1 MPTARVRGAAT
12 RAKSAEMCMV
22 AVLVV
27 VEVVLRG
34 DLDDEDL
41 NGEILRSL
49 YTVLWLTLTRCHTLH
64 IDFLIIITIIVTL
77 SAPSCLPL
85 KNLLDR

>member
-1 MPTARVRGAAT
+1 MPTARVKGAAT

-27 VEVVLRG
+27 VEVVLRS

-41 NGEILRSL
+41 NEEILRTL
-49 YTVLWLTLTRCHTLH
+49 YTVLWLTLTRCRSFHIHTSSSSSQSSSLFQ
-64 IDFLIIITIIVTL
+64 FLV
-77 SAPSCLPL
+77 AF
-85 KNLLDR
+85 R